1 MASGSTMKEKNAP
14 WGQKAAMG
22 RISSG
27 GDGSERAD
35 EHRVLQGS
43 SKGKKKETPYPKH
56 QLIWEPHSVT
66 SSHKVGT
73 LCNLSPLRHA
83 DTGGLVLYTQLVETG
98 PKEKR
103 RTIDIASVRL
113 V

>member
-1 MASGSTMKEKNAP
+1 MASGSTMEEKNAP
-14 WGQKAAMG
+14 WGQKATMG

-43 SKGKKKETPYPKH
+43 SEKTPYPKH

-66 SSHKVGT
+66 SSHKPAT
-73 LCNLSPLRHA
+73 LCNLSSLRHA
-83 DTGGLVLYTQLVETG
+83 DTGGLVLCTQQV
-98 PKEKR
+98 
-103 RTIDIASVRL
+103 
-113 V
+113 